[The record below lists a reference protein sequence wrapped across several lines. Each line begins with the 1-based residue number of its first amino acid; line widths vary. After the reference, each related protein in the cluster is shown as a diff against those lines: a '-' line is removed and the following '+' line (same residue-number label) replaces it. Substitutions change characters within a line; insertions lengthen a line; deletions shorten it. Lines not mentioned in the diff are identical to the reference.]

1 MKFGKTLSQ
10 HRDEQ
15 GSHYAN
21 FYMDYKGMKRCIKEA
36 KAKGISAQPEVK
48 EISEILYMEL
58 EKLNNASDLIFK
70 TLNTKVDRMLAGR
83 APSEPSDVQ
92 KAKGEVEF
100 MRSFMHINYW
110 AFAKSTKKCDKVLGT
125 AYQNWFMPEVVK
137 SDFRNLDLDPILA
150 KVMRMESGK
159 TEPAPTAQAQAGTL
173 QRKSRS
179 DNEASTQ
186 TCLSKVKEK
195 WTQLTTPVVN
205 PNSLLRVDVKTTL
218 SNERTAI
225 RWLRTAVAL
234 ASLSAFLL
242 SREASAAKVDGL
254 LLGCLALMFCYLPVK
269 VFWKRSTGFSN
280 TKLEMEGADMKM
292 PQVLGGSVMFVFM
305 TILFVD
311 VFVTEREFA

>member
-1 MKFGKTLSQ
+1 MKFGKTLAQ

-15 GSHYAN
+15 GSNYAN
-21 FYMDYKGMKRCIKEA
+21 FYMDYKGMKRCIKES
-36 KAKGISAQPEVK
+36 KAKGISGQPEVK

-83 APSEPSDVQ
+83 APSEPADVE
-92 KAKGEVEF
+92 KVKGEVEF
-100 MRSFMHINYW
+100 MRSFMNINFW
-110 AFAKSTKKCDKVLGT
+110 AFAKITKKCDKVLGT

-150 KVMRMESGK
+150 KVMRMESGS
-159 TEPAPTAQAQAGTL
+159 TEPIPAAQAQAGTL
-173 QRKSRS
+173 QRNRPSNK
-179 DNEASTQ
+179 EAKEA
-186 TCLSKVKEK
+186 TCLSKVSERWRKF
-195 WTQLTTPVVN
+195 TTPVVN

-234 ASLSAFLL
+234 ASISAFLL
-242 SREASAAKVDGL
+242 SREGLTAKVDGL
-254 LLGCLALMFCYLPVK
+254 LLGCLALVFCYLPVK

-280 TKLEMEGADMKM
+280 TKLEMEDADMKL
-292 PQVLGGSVMFVFM
+292 PQVLGGSVMLVFT
-305 TILFVD
+305 TILLVD
-311 VFVTEREFA
+311 VLFTERDFD